1 MLPSSTPPSNLQLP
15 TPTAPTSQADPLLVE
30 LHRLQGMNSALSIAL
45 WTLVRKHC
53 PETHT
58 ADVAITPDDPLW
70 ELVFGPSD
78 LGDGH
83 MHIMAGEKLP
93 PTEGDKKRLVRL
105 LRGTSRDLM
114 EAMQEIGLDYPPSY
128 MEQAISAH
136 LVWHRESQV
145 WQGLTQIT
153 EENAPS
159 A

>member
-70 ELVFGPSD
+70 ELAFVPSD
-78 LGDGH
+78 LGEGH
-83 MHIMAGEKLP
+83 LRILAGAKLP

-128 MEQAISAH
+128 MAEAISAFV
-136 LVWHRESQV
+136 VWDADAQL
-145 WQGLTQIT
+145 WQSPTQ
-153 EENAPS
+153 EKAPS